1 MSDQSR
7 QMKPEHVLLLAFA
20 CILGLLFVWFEWQL
34 IFLAFAGLL
43 LALLLHTITTWI
55 QRHTRMGPGWSY
67 LVTLVLI
74 TVIIVGAGAL
84 IIPQAVTQVSQIAT
98 VLPQS
103 IAKVKDFL
111 EQRSWGRTLLEM
123 IHRGGQTMDL
133 GSKVKAITSAVVGG
147 IADLIVVFVI
157 GFFGA
162 LNPGGYKR
170 GVLHLFPE
178 RYRERVREIGD
189 ELLET
194 LRWWMLG
201 QMVPMVALGVASMI
215 ALSIL
220 GVKLAFILGLFT
232 GVMVFV
238 PYVGTIL
245 AGIPSV
251 LMALQ
256 RGPWTA
262 LWVLILFSVFHV
274 LEGYF
279 LTPLV
284 QRRAVRLPPVLTILA
299 QFFMWSFAGIL
310 GVAIAAPLTAAGMV
324 LTSELYIK
332 PRDRGASVA
341 SKA

>member
-1 MSDQSR
+1 M
-7 QMKPEHVLLLAFA
+7 LLAFA
-20 CILGLLFVWFEWQL
+20 CAIVLLFVWFEWRL

-55 QRHTRMGPGWSY
+55 QRKTHMGAGLSY
-67 LVTLVLI
+67 LVTLLLI
-74 TVIIVGAGAL
+74 TAVIAGAGAL
-84 IIPQAVTQVSQIAT
+84 IIPRAITQIAQIAT
-98 VLPQS
+98 ILPQS
-103 IAKVKDFL
+103 IAQIAAFL
-111 EQRSWGRTLLEM
+111 HQRAWGRTLLDM
-123 IHRGGQTMDL
+123 MHRGMSTMNL
-133 GSKVKAITSAVVGG
+133 GSKVKAITSAVMNGV
-147 IADLIVVFVI
+147 ADLIVVFVI

-162 LNPGGYKR
+162 LNPEGYKKSM
-170 GVLHLFPE
+170 LHLFPQ
-178 RYRERVREIGD
+178 RHRARVREVG
-189 ELLET
+189 EKLLGT

-201 QMVPMVALGVASMI
+201 QMVPMVALGIASVVA
-215 ALSIL
+215 LRL
-220 GVKLAFILGLFT
+220 LNVRLAFTLGLLT

-262 LWVLILFSVFHV
+262 LWVVILFSIFHV

-310 GVAIAAPLTAAGMV
+310 GVAIAAPLTATGMV
-324 LTSELYIK
+324 LTKELYLK
-332 PRDRGASVA
+332 PRDQQS
-341 SKA
+341 SKTA

>member
-1 MSDQSR
+1 MTGQWR
-7 QMKPEHVLLLAFA
+7 EAKPARLLLLAFL
-20 CILGLLFVWFEWQL
+20 CIIGLLFVWFQWQL

-67 LVTLVLI
+67 LATLLLI
-74 TVIIVGAGAL
+74 TAIIAGACAL
-84 IIPQAVTQVSQIAT
+84 IVPRAITQISEIARI
-98 VLPQS
+98 LPQS
-103 IAKVKDFL
+103 IAQITDFL
-111 EQRSWGRTLLEM
+111 RQKTWGRTLMEM
-123 IHRGGQTMDL
+123 IQRAGRTMDL
-133 GSKVKAITSAVVGG
+133 GAKVKTITSAVVSGV
-147 IADLIVVFVI
+147 ADLVVVFVI

-170 GVLHLFPE
+170 GVLMLFPE
-178 RYRERVREIGD
+178 QHRERVREIGD

-201 QMVPMVALGVASMI
+201 QMVPMVALGIASMVS
-215 ALSIL
+215 LWLL
-220 GVKLAFILGLFT
+220 GVKLAFTLGLIT

-262 LWVLILFSVFHV
+262 LWVLILFSIFHV
-274 LEGYF
+274 IEGYF
-279 LTPLV
+279 LTPVV
-284 QRRAVRLPPVLTILA
+284 QKRAVRLPPVLTILA
-299 QFFMWSFAGIL
+299 QFFMWSFAGLL

-324 LTSELYIK
+324 LTNELYIK
-332 PRDRGASVA
+332 PRDRRSSAEA
-341 SKA
+341 

>member
-7 QMKPEHVLLLAFA
+7 QARPDRVLLLAFV
-20 CILGLLFVWFEWQL
+20 CIIGLLFVWFEWQL

-55 QRHTRMGPGWSY
+55 QRRTHMGPGWSY
-67 LVTLVLI
+67 LAALLLI
-74 TVIIVGAGAL
+74 TAIIAGAGAL
-84 IIPQAVTQVSQIAT
+84 IIPRAVTQVSQIAT
-98 VLPQS
+98 ILPQS
-103 IAKVKDFL
+103 IAQVKDFL

-133 GSKVKAITSAVVGG
+133 GSKVKAITSAIVGG

-162 LNPGGYKR
+162 LNPEGYKR
-170 GVLHLFPE
+170 GVLNLFPQQH
-178 RYRERVREIGD
+178 RKRMREIAD
-189 ELLET
+189 ELLDT

-215 ALSIL
+215 ALWVL

-262 LWVLILFSVFHV
+262 IWVVILFSIFHV

-284 QRRAVRLPPVLTILA
+284 QKRAVRLPPVLTILA

-324 LTSELYIK
+324 LTNELYLK
-332 PRDRGASVA
+332 PRDRGSSVTT
-341 SKA
+341 S

>member
-1 MSDQSR
+1 MTDQTR
-7 QMKPEHVLLLAFA
+7 QAKPEYILLLAFV
-20 CILGLLFVWFEWQL
+20 CILCLLFVWFEWQL

-55 QRHTRMGPGWSY
+55 QRRTHMGPGWSY
-67 LVTLVLI
+67 LAALLLI
-74 TVIIVGAGAL
+74 TAIIAGAGAL
-84 IIPQAVTQVSQIAT
+84 IIPRAITQLSQIAT
-98 VLPQS
+98 ILPQS
-103 IAKVKDFL
+103 IAQVKDFL

-123 IHRGGQTMDL
+123 VHRGTQTFDL
-133 GSKVKAITSAVVGG
+133 GSRVKEITSAVVGA
-147 IADLIVVFVI
+147 IADLIVIFVI

-170 GVLHLFPE
+170 GVLSLFPQE
-178 RYRERVREIGD
+178 HRERVREIGD
-189 ELLET
+189 DLLET

-201 QMVPMVALGVASMI
+201 QLVPMVALGVASMI
-215 ALSIL
+215 ALWIL
-220 GVKLAFILGLFT
+220 GVKLAFTLGLIT

-262 LWVLILFSVFHV
+262 LWVVILFTIFHV

-284 QRRAVRLPPVLTILA
+284 QKRAVRLPPVLTILA

-310 GVAIAAPLTAAGMV
+310 GVAIAAPLTAAGLV
-324 LTSELYIK
+324 LTKELYLN
-332 PRDRGASVA
+332 PRDKRSSAMN
-341 SKA
+341 